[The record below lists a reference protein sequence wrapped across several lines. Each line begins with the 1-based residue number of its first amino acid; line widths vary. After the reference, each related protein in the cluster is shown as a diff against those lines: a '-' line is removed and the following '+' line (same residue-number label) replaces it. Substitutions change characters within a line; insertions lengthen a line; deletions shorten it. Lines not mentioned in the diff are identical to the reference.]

1 MRTFGW
7 SLCCAIG
14 LTLLVGGTVMGLDR
28 RVSAWASE
36 AALAGEPVTD
46 AKKAPA
52 VLPIVPSE
60 KPLLLVVSPID
71 PKVHAPNLPEPSL
84 PEPSRPEPVDVPD
97 IFHTDLEDED
107 DAEDVF
113 GGIVSGY

>member
-36 AALAGEPVTD
+36 AALASEPVTGT
-46 AKKAPA
+46 KKAP
-52 VLPIVPSE
+52 VLFPIVPSE
-60 KPLLLVVSPID
+60 KPQEALVLPID

-84 PEPSRPEPVDVPD
+84 PEPSRPEPVDVPE
-97 IFHTDLEDED
+97 IFHADLEDED

>member
-36 AALAGEPVTD
+36 AALASEPVTD

-52 VLPIVPSE
+52 LLPIVPSE
-60 KPLLLVVSPID
+60 KPLLQVVSPID
-71 PKVHAPNLPEPSL
+71 PKVHAPSRPEP
-84 PEPSRPEPVDVPD
+84 RPEPVDVPD
-97 IFHTDLEDED
+97 IFHADLEDED